1 MSNSNTRTNVNV
13 QDFDINNGIVSAF
26 RYANK
31 CYAYFFHISYLECC
45 KYVGV
50 RPAGLQIK
58 KTPFIQFQTD
68 EFFCSWM
75 DTINSAEVDLLD
87 TLLLGLSDKLWSI
100 EKEFWDMIGAMRRR
114 MTDNFDDMI
123 EWWVKLTC
131 YLEKE
136 ETKICNQKRKKIR
149 KLLGR
154 DEDKKNIALRRFEE
168 HLENFD
174 FKLVLSQYAQSLS
187 PDIFNLINL
196 VSLNNTTQLENRE
209 SEAKNSNTNFNLLD
223 EDSKFAKEKE
233 GRLEG
238 VFVCDNI
245 LNLSKREL
253 NTAEISILS
262 KGMKFVPTP
271 RYVDQAALKTDLE
284 AFGRKLR
291 LAWHFRNNEGNPFEV
306 NPFRKRTNFNPKN
319 KDVAIEMYLSKLEE
333 EILNINTKIKH
344 HNVTKEERNAIES
357 LRNDT
362 SIIIKEAD
370 KGSGIV
376 IWDRED
382 YLKEA
387 ESQLGDRNV
396 YEKLKGD
403 SVSPLIKVIKS
414 ALSKIQ
420 KRGDISNETLD
431 YFLTKDPKLGRF
443 YLLPKI
449 HKRLHNVPGRPVI
462 SNSSFFTENISAF
475 LDFHLQPLAR
485 EVKSYIKDTN
495 DFLRKLSDLPP
506 LKKDVLLC
514 TVDVVGLYPNIPHKD
529 GLEALKKVLESR
541 KNKTV
546 STESLLELTKLVLEN
561 NVFEHNGETFRQ
573 KQGTAIGT
581 KMAPQYAI
589 LFMAYLEERLLGSCT
604 LKPLLW
610 WRYIDDIFFIWEH
623 GEESLKSFLEH
634 INSAHPTI
642 KFTAEFSKEK
652 VNFLDVQITRKQDK
666 LVTDLYVKSTDTHQ
680 YLDYSSCHPHHC
692 KNSIPYSQA
701 LRLNRICSE
710 ASSFDKRCNELES
723 WLQKRGYDDRLI
735 RSKVLSA
742 RKFNRNELLN
752 REKEG
757 KKKKITLNISYH
769 PAYQGLNR
777 ILRKIHVILAFDKEH
792 EKVFRDMPIVGFRRG
807 KSLKDMLVRAKV
819 PPLIRENGNSEPC
832 SGKRCRICPFIEN
845 STTFAGM
852 DGTNYDI
859 RQPKL
864 NCNSSNV
871 VYLLSCKAC
880 GIQYVGSCTTKFRLR
895 FNNYK
900 SCNRKHF
907 DQTVPQQ
914 NLHNHFDKPG
924 HNGIADFTFTLIDQA
939 ENEKCLRKREKFW
952 QYKLNTFVP
961 RGLNDHE
968 VVLPT

>member
-1 MSNSNTRTNVNV
+1 
-13 QDFDINNGIVSAF
+13 
-26 RYANK
+26 
-31 CYAYFFHISYLECC
+31 
-45 KYVGV
+45 
-50 RPAGLQIK
+50 
-58 KTPFIQFQTD
+58 
-68 EFFCSWM
+68 
-75 DTINSAEVDLLD
+75 
-87 TLLLGLSDKLWSI
+87 
-100 EKEFWDMIGAMRRR
+100 
-114 MTDNFDDMI
+114 MT
-123 EWWVKLTC
+123 C
-131 YLEKE
+131 HLEKE
-136 ETKICNQKRKKIR
+136 EKKIYDR
-149 KLLGR
+149 KRRKIKKLLR
-154 DEDKKNIALRRFEE
+154 YDEEKKRIALQRFDE

-174 FKLVLSQYAQSLS
+174 FKLVLSQYAQALS

-196 VSLNNTTQLENRE
+196 VSIDNVTQSQSRE
-209 SEAKNSNTNFNLLD
+209 SEEGNLTINSDLLD
-223 EDSKFAKEKE
+223 QDKTIAEDKE

-238 VFVCDNI
+238 VFISDNI

-253 NTAEISILS
+253 NKAEISLLS
-262 KGMKFVPTP
+262 KGLKFVPTP
-271 RYVDQAALKTDLE
+271 RFVDQAALKTDLE

-291 LAWHFRNNEGNPFEV
+291 LAWHFRNDEGNFSEF
-306 NPFRKRTNFNPKN
+306 NPFRKKTNFNPKD

-333 EILNINTKIKH
+333 EILNINTKLKY
-344 HNVTKEERNAIES
+344 HNVTKEERNAINS
-357 LRNDT
+357 LRNDA

-387 ESQLGDRNV
+387 ESQLGDENV
-396 YEKLKGD
+396 YEKLHGD

-431 YFLTKDPKLGRF
+431 YFLTTDPKLGRF

-449 HKRLHNVPGRPVI
+449 HKRLYNVPGRPVI

-475 LDFHLQPLAR
+475 LDFHLQPLVK

-506 LKKDVLLC
+506 LKNDVLLC

-529 GLEALKKVLESR
+529 GIEALKSVLDSR

-589 LFMAYLEERLLGSCT
+589 LFMAFLEERLLDSCM
-604 LKPLLW
+604 LKPLFW
-610 WRYIDDIFFIWEH
+610 WRYIDDIFFVWEH
-623 GEESLKSFLEH
+623 GEESLKSFLKY
-634 INSAHPTI
+634 INEAHPTI
-642 KFTAEFSKEK
+642 KFTADYSKEK
-652 VNFLDVQITRKQDK
+652 VNFLDVQVIKKGDK

-680 YLDYSSCHPHHC
+680 YLDYSSCHPSHC
-692 KNSIPYSQA
+692 KDSIPYSQA

-710 ASSFDKRCNELES
+710 VSSFDKRCNELES

-735 RSKVLSA
+735 RNKILSA
-742 RKFNRNELLN
+742 RKFSRNELLN
-752 REKEG
+752 RKKQA
-757 KKKKITLNISYH
+757 KKKRITLNISYH

-777 ILRKIHVILAFDKEH
+777 ILRKIQVILAFDKEH
-792 EKVFRDMPIVGFRRG
+792 AKVFKDIPIVGFRRG

-819 PPLIRENGNSEPC
+819 PPLIRENGNSESC
-832 SGKRCRICPFIEN
+832 LGKRCRICPFIEN
-845 STTFAGM
+845 STQFASM
-852 DGTNYDI
+852 DGTIYEI
-859 RQPKL
+859 RQPNL
-864 NCNSSNV
+864 NCNSSNI
-871 VYLLSCKAC
+871 VYLLSCKTC

-907 DQTVPQQ
+907 DQIVPQQ
-914 NLHNHFDKPG
+914 HLHNHFDEPG
-924 HNGIADFTFTLIDQA
+924 HNGMSDFKFTLIDQA
-939 ENEKCLRKREKFW
+939 ENEKCLRKRERFW
-952 QYKLNTFVP
+952 QYKLNTFIP